1 VSSLITDIGN
11 SMITAIT
18 GTDPATLQA
27 QATAA
32 EANLE
37 IAISAM
43 IGLQA
48 IVALELFIIM
58 VTLWKER
65 RG

>member
-1 VSSLITDIGN
+1 MSLVSDIGN

-27 QATAA
+27 QATVA

-48 IVALELFIIM
+48 IAAFELFIIM
-58 VTLWKER
+58 VILWK
-65 RG
+65 GKNA